1 MTWVEAEL
9 SALRTEFPA
18 HDIWHVRAYMG
29 PDGWCAKPKD
39 ARVSTCVEHSPDELR
54 SAIKAELE
62 QMDPAHAK
70 ELARMPRGVD
80 G

>member
-9 SALRTEFPA
+9 SALRPEFPT

-29 PDGWCAKPKD
+29 PDSWCAKPKD
-39 ARVSTCVEHSPDELR
+39 VRTGTSVAHSTDELR
-54 SAIKAELE
+54 PDIKAEVE
-62 QMDPAHAK
+62 GMDPERVK
-70 ELARMPRGVD
+70 TLAALPGGID